1 MEVAVSGSRFDTTVP
16 HPARRYDYWL
26 GGKDN
31 FAADRESADAIAA
44 AYPAVRIAAI
54 ENRWFLHR
62 VVRFLAQE
70 AGIRQFLDIGTGI
83 PTSPNVHEIA
93 QAADPGARILY
104 VDNDP
109 IVLAHARA
117 LLASTPQGATAYIEA
132 DLRQPQ
138 DILSDRDLR
147 GTLDLSRP
155 VALMMIAVLH
165 FILDDR
171 DPYAIVARL
180 VDAMPPGSYLAL
192 SHVTYDFLPPA
203 TIAALNAANAARNVE
218 FRPRSRD
225 EFTRFFEGLELV
237 PPGIVS
243 VAEWRAEDA
252 PQPRPSAETTG
263 VYGAVA
269 RIPGGR

>member
-1 MEVAVSGSRFDTTVP
+1 VTVSRFDTTVP

-44 AYPAVRIAAI
+44 AYPEVRIAAM

-62 VVRFLAQE
+62 AVRFLAEQ

-83 PTSPNVHEIA
+83 PTSPNVHEIG
-93 QAADPGARILY
+93 QAVDPSTRIVY

-117 LLASTPQGATAYIEA
+117 LLTSTPEGRTAYLDA
-132 DLRQPQ
+132 DLRQPD
-138 DILSDRDLR
+138 DILSDPELRD
-147 GTLDLSRP
+147 TLDLTRP
-155 VALMMIAVLH
+155 VGLMMVAILH

-171 DPYAIVARL
+171 DPYGVVTRL
-180 VDAMPPGSYLAL
+180 VDAMPPGSYLVL
-192 SHVTYDFLPPA
+192 SHVTYDFMPA
-203 TIAALNAANAARNVE
+203 TTVAELNAANAARNVE
-218 FRPRSRD
+218 FRPRSRE
-225 EFTRFFEGLELV
+225 EFARFFQGLELV
-237 PPGIVS
+237 APGIVS
-243 VAEWRAEDA
+243 VADWRAEDA
-252 PQPRPSAETTG
+252 PQPRPSAEITG

-269 RIPGGR
+269 RIPTGR